1 MYDLENRL
9 WLHEVGTAFTTH
21 RRLAR
26 RTTGLA
32 NIIALLFENVD
43 VVRRVDFDM
52 HLYFWGFFQTRWI
65 IFGLI
70 VYLLAVDL
78 HLVNQKFK
86 SY

>member
-1 MYDLENRL
+1 
-9 WLHEVGTAFTTH
+9 
-21 RRLAR
+21 
-26 RTTGLA
+26 
-32 NIIALLFENVD
+32 VD